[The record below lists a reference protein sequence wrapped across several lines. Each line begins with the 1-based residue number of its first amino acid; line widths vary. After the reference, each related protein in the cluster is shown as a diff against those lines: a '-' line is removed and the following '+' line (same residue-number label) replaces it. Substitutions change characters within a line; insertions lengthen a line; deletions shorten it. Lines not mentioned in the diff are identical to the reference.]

1 MEKTESMQLEFSLNE
16 AKNGLVVRSAKVD
29 GEVVIPSTAEYEGK
43 IYPVREIAD
52 DAFNSSYRMTKVII
66 PDSVVKIGRSAFQN
80 CRLKEIAIPESV
92 TTIGRGAFVCCHG
105 LTKVVIPDSVAVIPD
120 GLFSNCSGLLDVV
133 IPNSVNRIGRRAFER
148 CEKLTNVIIPDST
161 QTIGESAFEFC
172 VSLVNVSIGN
182 SVKEIGDSA
191 FSGCNQIT
199 GSINLNSIEKIGNKA
214 FFLCSSITNI
224 HVGES
229 VLEIGDRAFYGCRC
243 IKEIALPDSITS
255 IGKDALIFL
264 PRKVRF
270 ICVNSYDKYK
280 VGYITKDIE
289 EFSPTYY
296 RILGSSYWSVLDEK
310 HIAYFDIEEEEPI
323 QQLRKR
329 IDLNMVTINGFDY
342 PFSISKCKLSQED
355 YCVIMGVDHFYNE
368 KVPVGADQ
376 PYVTNQWDQYVARY
390 SRGQNWGEICE
401 ILKKLEEKTGRYFR
415 LPTIKECEFVNE
427 HKSEEVGFKLDNEL
441 CLAGSN
447 YLCTE
452 KKSIYVSDPK
462 DSQDLPVYMS
472 FRLVECEIP
481 LSKID
486 YADKE
491 VLRRIHESMDKEDED
506 MHYWWEN

>member
-1 MEKTESMQLEFSLNE
+1 MQLEFSLNE
-16 AKNGLVVRSAKVD
+16 AKNGLVVKGATID
-29 GEVVIPSTAEYEGK
+29 GEVVIPSAAEYEGK
-43 IYPVREIAD
+43 IYPIREIAD

-66 PDSVVKIGRSAFQN
+66 PDSVVKIGQSAFQN
-80 CRLKEIAIPESV
+80 CRLKEIVIPESV
-92 TTIGRGAFVCCHG
+92 TTIGRGAFICCHG
-105 LTKVVIPDSVAVIPD
+105 LSKVVIPGSVTEIPD
-120 GLFSNCSGLLDVV
+120 LLFSNCSGLLDVV
-133 IPNSVNRIGRRAFER
+133 IANSVKRIGYEAFYS
-148 CEKLTNVIIPDST
+148 CKNLTNVIIPDST
-161 QTIGESAFEFC
+161 QIIGESAFEFC

-182 SVKEIGDSA
+182 SVKEIGNSA

-199 GSINLNSIEKIGNKA
+199 GSINLSSIEKIGNKA

-224 HVGES
+224 HVGDS

-243 IKEIALPDSITS
+243 LKEIALPDSTTS
-255 IGKDALIFL
+255 IGKDALMFL
-264 PRKVRF
+264 PKKVRF

-280 VGYITKDIE
+280 VGYISKDIE

-296 RILGSSYWSVLDEK
+296 RILGNSHWVELKEE
-310 HIAYFDIEEEEPI
+310 HIAYFGIEGEKPI

-368 KVPVGADQ
+368 KVPVGADL

-390 SRGQNWGEICE
+390 SRGQNWGEIPD
-401 ILKKLEEKTGRYFR
+401 ILKKLEEKTGRHFR

-427 HKSEEVGFKLDNEL
+427 HKSEEVGFELENEL
-441 CLAGSN
+441 CLAGN
-447 YLCTE
+447 DYLCSE
-452 KKSIYVSDPK
+452 KKDFYVSDPK
-462 DSQDLPVYMS
+462 DSQDQPLYMS

-481 LSKID
+481 LSRID
-486 YADKE
+486 FADE
-491 VLRRIHESMDKEDED
+491 DVLRNIHESMDSEDED